1 MCGRPSNLPEPVK
14 VVSVDMGP
22 DPWGPR
28 AGGHCHQDR
37 RGLGS
42 GGPAGPPGLNMG
54 KSLETEWHPGM
65 SPEDKLASPGEQT
78 RGWRVRQD
86 PPDVL
91 LASVGRGGGPHVREP
106 GGALSVEADEV

>member
-22 DPWGPR
+22 DPWGLR
-28 AGGHCHQDR
+28 AGGHCHQDS

-42 GGPAGPPGLNMG
+42 SVPAGPPGLTRG
-54 KSLETEWHPGM
+54 SLWRQSGTGDVT
-65 SPEDKLASPGEQT
+65 EDKRASPGEQT
-78 RGWRVRQD
+78 LGWRVRQD

-106 GGALSVEADEV
+106 GGALGAEADEV